1 MNMDNVQLN
10 RLSEEIIGAAIE
22 VHSILGPGL
31 LEKTYQE
38 ALMAELK
45 LRDIKCEK
53 EVKIP
58 IIYKGETLDSDYRA
72 DIIVDDKIILELKAT
87 EQDNPLFYKQLYTY
101 LKLSNMRL
109 GLLINFNRERLVK
122 GLKRVVNEF

>member
-1 MNMDNVQLN
+1 MNNVQLN
-10 RLSEEIIGAAIE
+10 RLSEEIIGADIE

>member
-1 MNMDNVQLN
+1 MNNVQLN

>member
-1 MNMDNVQLN
+1 MNMNNVQLN

-22 VHSILGPGL
+22 VHNYLGPGL

-45 LRDIKCEK
+45 LRDIRCEK

-101 LKLSNMRL
+101 LKLSNIRL

>member
-1 MNMDNVQLN
+1 
-10 RLSEEIIGAAIE
+10 
-22 VHSILGPGL
+22 
-31 LEKTYQE
+31 
-38 ALMAELK
+38 MAELK

>member
-1 MNMDNVQLN
+1 MDNVQLN